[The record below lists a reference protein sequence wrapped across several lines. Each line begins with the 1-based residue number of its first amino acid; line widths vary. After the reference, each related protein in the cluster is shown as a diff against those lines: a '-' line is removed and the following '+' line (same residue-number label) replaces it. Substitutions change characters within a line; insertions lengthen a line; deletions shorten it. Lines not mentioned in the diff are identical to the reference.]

1 MLVVDVVLA
10 WIHVLCAIVFLGTMF
25 AGTFAILPTLKAH
38 LDYEQ
43 RQRFVVNFIPKV
55 RSIMTVIL
63 TLLVLSGL
71 GQILRLYVTR
81 EAAPSAARMSIFVL
95 HIVFAAV
102 PVAIFALAPKILGKK
117 SKEGLCCD
125 PDAEDP
131 PLLMGVMTS
140 TGAVLHYAA
149 ISGGW
154 GAVLFAII
162 LTRMG

>member
-1 MLVVDVVLA
+1 MMVLEVLLT
-10 WIHVLCAIVFLGTMF
+10 WIHVICAVVFLGTMF

-55 RSIMTVIL
+55 RGMMKVIL
-63 TLLVLSGL
+63 TLLVLSGF
-71 GQILRLYVTR
+71 GQMLRLYVTQ
-81 EAAPSAARMSIFVL
+81 EAAPSATRMGVLVAHIF
-95 HIVFAAV
+95 FAAV
-102 PVAIFALAPKILGKK
+102 PVAIFALAPRILGKT

-131 PLLMGVMTS
+131 PLLMGVMTN

-154 GAVLFAII
+154 TAVLLAII